1 MTKVFTKNLNDYY
14 DDYAH
19 HPTEIMSV
27 LKSVKDVSG
36 EKKLFLSFNPIDFQG
51 F

>member
-36 EKKLFLSFNPIDFQG
+36 EKNYFYLSTP
-51 F
+51 